1 MSVKVSLSVSDA
13 CVLGNMTAELLF
25 KLDGLYASY
34 HKQWWCR
41 RQMFYHFKIR
51 NALCNGLALLVMAI
65 SIVVGAVWEQSFAVV
80 GLTALATFIKG
91 WSDFKKYSFKM
102 DMCRFAY
109 TTYEKTLM
117 EIKGFVRSGVDD
129 FQFNNFLVKMQTLN
143 ETITDFTPTTS
154 DTCPQKLLN
163 LLILLFNFICLVVMA
178 RKRGKVQNEGERTLT

>member
-1 MSVKVSLSVSDA
+1 MSIKVTFSVSDGCA
-13 CVLGNMTAELLF
+13 SDDVTAELLF

-41 RQMFYHFKIR
+41 RQMFHHFKRCNDI
-51 NALCNGLALLVMAI
+51 CNGLALLVMAI

-91 WSDFKKYSFKM
+91 WSDVKKYSFKM
-102 DMCRFAY
+102 DLCRFAY
-109 TTYEKTLM
+109 MTYEKTLI

-129 FQFNNFLVKMQTLN
+129 FQFNNFLVKMQTLA

-154 DTCPQKLLN
+154 DKCPQMYHTKFYYEA
-163 LLILLFNFICLVVMA
+163 I
-178 RKRGKVQNEGERTLT
+178 KVADPTV